1 MKKKIILS
9 LLVVVTVFTLI
20 GCGKS
25 GNSENKEESNDK
37 ISTSVK
43 VEDLKVELD
52 MKGSF
57 NGITYKYP
65 SSALTSNV
73 GTYSIMD
80 YMDGQDFVF
89 RVAMYYF
96 SGKTIEQV
104 MQNTTL
110 SSLDAIQFNSETWNV
125 YEGVQTDGKKIIN
138 YVTEHNGDAYTI
150 TFISDKTIDELATV
164 FMKNVSFK

>member
-1 MKKKIILS
+1 MKKKTILS

-96 SGKTIEQV
+96 NGKTIGQV

-110 SSLDAIQFNSETWNV
+110 SSVDAIQFNSETWNV

-164 FMKNVSFK
+164 FMKNVNFD